1 MIDYG
6 EKPSNQQQLSFADGF
21 DLMQEVRQWVED
33 HPKEWAMYMNIAIME
48 GAYGEMSPNYAIQV
62 LRHRHKV
69 SIRNGY
75 APALARIAMEQ
86 SDKVRFRLARSK
98 VDGFCEVRL

>member
-6 EKPSNQQQLSFADGF
+6 EKPSNQRQFSFAEGF
-21 DLMQEVRQWVED
+21 DLMQEVRQWVKD
-33 HPKEWAMYMNIAIME
+33 HPTEWRWYMGIALTE
-48 GAYGEMSPNYAIQV
+48 SAYGEMSPNYAIQV

-69 SIRNGY
+69 SIRNSY

-86 SDKVRFRLARSK
+86 SDKVHFRLAKSK
-98 VDGFCEVRL
+98 VDGFCEVKI

>member
-6 EKPSNQQQLSFADGF
+6 EKPSNQNQLSFADGF
-21 DLMQEVRQWVED
+21 DLMQEVRQWVKD
-33 HPKEWAMYMNIAIME
+33 HPWEWAMYMNIAIME
-48 GAYGEMSPNYAIQV
+48 SAYGDISPNYAIQV

-69 SIRNGY
+69 SIKNGY

-86 SDKVRFRLARSK
+86 SKRVRFRLAKSK
-98 VDGFCEVRL
+98 VDGFCEVKL